1 MIQLK
6 NFGRNFKAKH
16 FENKPPP
23 MNWNRFGEEEWQIV
37 ERAIENQTMPSVRY
51 EDIYKAGEK
60 PRVEA
65 KK

>member
-1 MIQLK
+1 
-6 NFGRNFKAKH
+6 
-16 FENKPPP
+16 

-60 PRVEA
+60 PRGRS
-65 KK
+65 